1 MSFPS
6 LSSWQTNT
14 SNDKVSKL
22 FEGTAILT
30 STGALTSA
38 ASTSTAAVPLGLPS
52 NVAGAI
58 GRPAGEKMMGA
69 YLVLFP
75 RVRVRMLFIFLVFF
89 RVFPLPAWMVLLWW
103 FGLQLLMG
111 LPELGAA
118 NAQLRDEI
126 LCRDAQRGRG
136 RRVAYRLRRVEG
148 RRRVFP
154 VGVLSK

>member
-1 MSFPS
+1 MILPRLLFLLLLFLRFLLLRAFGLAGVYGNAFHFAFKPEIAGVVANGATGIITHGNAFHRVSSTSPSRFACWANGANGTMSFPS

-69 YLVLFP
+69 YLV
-75 RVRVRMLFIFLVFF
+75 R
-89 RVFPLPAWMVLLWW
+89 
-103 FGLQLLMG
+103 
-111 LPELGAA
+111 
-118 NAQLRDEI
+118 
-126 LCRDAQRGRG
+126 
-136 RRVAYRLRRVEG
+136 
-148 RRRVFP
+148 
-154 VGVLSK
+154 